1 MRTRAEIKREI
12 VDAFM
17 ANEEMQARYGFDSD
31 QSFESQFSL
40 VSYENVLFEIIAFSH
55 YILEQIFGVHKR
67 ELDELIASKK
77 IHNGIWIRD
86 QLLNFQYG
94 FNLIPGT
101 DQWNNAG
108 KTEDEIQQSKI
119 IKYAAV
125 TESSNEK
132 RVICKVA
139 TEINEELQP
148 LTPDEIEAVS
158 EWLMQI
164 KAAGVP
170 YTLINYLPD
179 LLQLN
184 IRIYRDP
191 LILTSNGV
199 HRVDG
204 TKPVEDA
211 LKAFMKELP
220 FNGELRLQ
228 DLSNKLEQTEGVN
241 LVQIDS
247 VLTSWID
254 PGLEDYGAWEVVD
267 VRKVPESGYFKIE
280 DFNGINYLV

>member
-17 ANEEMQARYGFDSD
+17 ANEEMQQRYGFDPNE
-31 QSFESQFSL
+31 SFESQFSL
-40 VSYENVLFEIIAFSH
+40 VSYENILFEIIAFSH

-77 IHNGIWIRD
+77 LHNGIWVRE

-101 DQWNNAG
+101 DKWNNAG
-108 KTEDEIQQSKI
+108 KTEDEILQSKI

-211 LKAFMKELP
+211 LKEFMKELP

-254 PGLEDYGAWEVVD
+254 PGLGNYGDWQVVD

-280 DFNGINYLV
+280 DYNGINYLV

>member
-17 ANEEMQARYGFDSD
+17 ANEEMQQRYGFDPN

-77 IHNGIWIRD
+77 LHNGIWIRE

-101 DQWNNAG
+101 DKWNNAG
-108 KTEDEIQQSKI
+108 KTEDEILQSKI

-139 TEINEELQP
+139 TEIDEELQP
-148 LTPDEIEAVS
+148 LTSDEIEAVS

-211 LKAFMKELP
+211 LKEFMKELP

-254 PGLEDYGAWEVVD
+254 PGLGNYGDWQVVD

-280 DFNGINYLV
+280 DYNGINYLV

>member
-17 ANEEMQARYGFDSD
+17 ANEEMQQRYGFDPN

-77 IHNGIWIRD
+77 LHNGIWVRE

-101 DQWNNAG
+101 DKWNNAG
-108 KTEDEIQQSKI
+108 KTEDEILQSKI

-211 LKAFMKELP
+211 LKEFMKELP

-254 PGLEDYGAWEVVD
+254 PGLGNYGDWQVVD

-280 DFNGINYLV
+280 DYNGINYLV

>member
-17 ANEEMQARYGFDSD
+17 SNEEMQQRYGFDPN

-55 YILEQIFGVHKR
+55 YIMEQIFGVHKR

-77 IHNGIWIRD
+77 LHNGIWVRE

-101 DQWNNAG
+101 DKWNNAG
-108 KTEDEIQQSKI
+108 KTEDEILQSKI

-148 LTPDEIEAVS
+148 LTSDEIEAVS

-211 LKAFMKELP
+211 LKEFMKELP

-254 PGLEDYGAWEVVD
+254 PGLGNYGDWQVVD

-280 DFNGINYLV
+280 DYNGINYLV

>member
-17 ANEEMQARYGFDSD
+17 ANEEMQQRYGFDPN

-77 IHNGIWIRD
+77 IHNGIWIRE

-101 DQWNNAG
+101 DKWNNAG
-108 KTEDEIQQSKI
+108 KTEDEILQSKI

-211 LKAFMKELP
+211 LKEFMKELP

-254 PGLEDYGAWEVVD
+254 PGLGNYGDWQVVD

-280 DFNGINYLV
+280 DYNGINYLV

>member
-17 ANEEMQARYGFDSD
+17 ANEEMQQRYGFDPN

-77 IHNGIWIRD
+77 LHNGIWIRE

-94 FNLIPGT
+94 FTLIPGT
-101 DQWNNAG
+101 DIWNNVG
-108 KTEDEIQQSKI
+108 KTEAEILQSKI

-139 TEINEELQP
+139 TEIDGELQP
-148 LTPDEIEAVS
+148 LTSDEIEAVS

-191 LILTSNGV
+191 LVLTSNGV

-254 PGLEDYGAWEVVD
+254 AGLGNYGDWEVVD